1 MDEEIE
7 ASPTSQRKRK
17 KLSRRRAIEKISL
30 TGGDNQEHQD
40 TIEDSDFP
48 FCSRM
53 WQSAYLLEEND
64 KVQFVPKNGRSHRTL
79 GNEFRM
85 SGPADFLSVSQ
96 LCAARAT
103 HQNDIEESEWDV
115 TESQFRKVDDAIKEF
130 HESEIKQIDN
140 SVRDNNNTKEVPNVS
155 TRLDGVISDVAHN
168 EQSIESA
175 TVGRDSLKRPSSV
188 LESILSDWSSP
199 SPTKIQ
205 KTQSEVV
212 QLSPKFKF
220 NRKRCK
226 RTYCRMHN
234 SDHRGKLV
242 NDLRKASPATS
253 PVYNETVGANVRPE
267 LCQKPNDPA
276 DANDDDDFD
285 ESMNIVDNIQNLS
298 KFFSQSC
305 ETALD
310 GNNIDATE
318 STAMNLR
325 SVDLTVSRTS
335 LDDEEDFLGF
345 DGPDLTGE
353 PVSITLP
360 EFFVKCYR
368 KFSALES
375 ITLPERFNE
384 FDTDS
389 ESSYTPIPSHTDNTE
404 QLLLME
410 DDDLFANYQT
420 QQYIS
425 KEEVDYEK
433 PTATIS
439 ANEDCY
445 QRRLFNGKICT
456 ESNYVEMQ
464 TEAATRGFGRRTN
477 IFDDI
482 DREFDITS
490 NPRNTEPSTSCLSF
504 PIRPQCRE
512 TEHNPN
518 VMFAGFSIVS
528 GNSAVAGFT
537 TAGGVRI
544 PVASELIL
552 KKTNIFD
559 SVNVSEDEIMQ
570 MNNYFGDERKN
581 DVAVLNQGNLNLRTN
596 STYGG
601 FATARGKR
609 ISVSPTMISKK
620 ADTLQDISVNGDEL
634 MKMGVWNEVNDL
646 NGETNDFSL
655 RNWEFNPGSM
665 CKGFT
670 TARGRNIPVSSDMM
684 LKKTNIFDSVNVN
697 EDDLKKM
704 NIWIDDEQ
712 RNNEFSANSKAPLT
726 GFATA
731 RGKQIPVPST
741 MISKHKNILQSIAI
755 AENELNGMDTWISHR
770 DVIDATNDSLG
781 QERNDFNPKPTF
793 KGFTTAGGK
802 HMSMPSAQLSKIISI
817 FDDVNVTPDELQNMN
832 HWIDDCAHSKST
844 MASSSTNESRKTP
857 ISRSLFSNPVH
868 NVGDNP
874 KKQWNSTDLFREVT
888 NTPQREAD
896 NLSKKFSVDTFIKPS
911 PMRKMSMMNSL
922 RKLETSKENAVA
934 KPVLSIDD
942 KDSVHGMFNATS
954 TPTSCK
960 TNVCVTPTN
969 NLKTYSQIG
978 RESAAAIM
986 EDDELTL
993 ANPDVQL
1000 KEHTPGFASGFMAEL
1015 TASSTPVSK
1024 SENFRSRLK
1033 QRRLV
1038 EKFDDIAREDDVE
1051 SNILPETIKIK
1062 VSPQV
1067 KSLRTTAIKEQQQSI
1082 AKKTNVKAV
1091 PSSLFISKL
1100 TSTKVNWKE
1109 FVEHSRPVNKPVTGA
1124 NITNNVLNVT
1134 VDNATK
1140 FRFNAWEHYSDEVCR
1155 ENINGIHLQD
1165 DIVVIMDENCQIGL
1179 TEISTAFLS
1188 CPSVDPALIHT
1199 KWIENNMKWIV
1210 VKLAAMERSFPHR
1223 FAGKALTLENLMLQ
1237 MKYRYE
1243 REIDRVERSAI
1254 RKICEMDDVPEKRM
1268 ILFVAGIT
1276 KSSSEYEVELS
1287 DGWYSLSS
1295 TLDFGMK
1302 RLVNEG
1308 KIKIGTKLVIQGA
1321 NTINLSE
1328 GCHPLDVPA
1337 NVKLKIHA
1345 NSTRR
1350 ARWDSTLGYCENPE
1364 PFKISLRSV
1373 WGNGG
1378 NITKLRI
1385 CVLRVYPVVYIDP
1398 KNLADVHSEKVER
1411 RRSINDEREKS
1422 TILEKIINEVTRDF
1436 EEEEKC
1442 ARYENRPR
1450 KIIKL
1455 AELSS
1460 ITDPAYLCELLDNDN
1475 DPERIEGELT
1485 NTQKTMV
1492 LNHKEKVN
1500 CLRSEEINARVK
1512 KKLAAIDKGH
1522 KKFVPLLRFK
1532 ITDEMFYDKTAVV
1545 TVWKPTE
1552 EILSQ
1557 IKEESVFDLTGSS
1570 SRGAHL
1576 SELQIYAGRNAN
1588 FRKLNVVTRVPR
1600 SLLRRHI
1607 SISEIVSIDHLA
1619 LNELDT
1625 TGFVIHVGESL
1636 HSLQP
1641 VYIADSNHNIMCI
1654 NFWQSIK
1661 DFAYEDVLQP
1671 KRFLAIKNL
1680 QWRKS
1685 SNSKSIPCT
1694 YTTEYTLFIEN
1705 PQSAELSSAITTL
1718 KEQFANVDVNEFIES
1733 CMEKV
1738 RSFNSSCL
1746 STPIHSNNSSSLLQ
1760 STSSLLK
1767 TPTDFSPRPGRSSLS
1782 NQSRIEMLNKYGDGM
1797 ATPPL
1802 KIDILNKSFKLPVTN
1817 L

>member
-17 KLSRRRAIEKISL
+17 KLSRRRAIKNMSSAD
-30 TGGDNQEHQD
+30 GDNQESVVDNQNTED
-40 TIEDSDFP
+40 TIEYSDY
-48 FCSRM
+48 SVRSKM

-64 KVQFVPKNGRSHRTL
+64 KVQFVPKNCRSHRSL
-79 GNEFRM
+79 GNEFRI

-96 LCAARAT
+96 LCATRAT
-103 HQNDIEESEWDV
+103 DQNDIEESQWDV

-130 HESEIKQIDN
+130 HESEIKGQQIDN
-140 SVRDNNNTKEVPNVS
+140 SDRDNDNTEDVPNVAERS
-155 TRLDGVISDVAHN
+155 DEVIADVIHN
-168 EQSIESA
+168 EQPVA
-175 TVGRDSLKRPSSV
+175 RDSLKRRSSV
-188 LESILSDWSSP
+188 LESILSEWSTP
-199 SPTKIQ
+199 SPTKIH

-212 QLSPKFKF
+212 LLKLC
-220 NRKRCK
+220 RK
-226 RTYCRMHN
+226 
-234 SDHRGKLV
+234 S
-242 NDLRKASPATS
+242 
-253 PVYNETVGANVRPE
+253 
-267 LCQKPNDPA
+267 NDPSE
-276 DANDDDDFD
+276 ANDDDDDFD

-305 ETALD
+305 ETPSD
-310 GNNIDATE
+310 GNNVNPRK
-318 STAMNLR
+318 STAMDLS

-335 LDDEEDFLGF
+335 LDDEEDFMGF
-345 DGPDLTGE
+345 DGEDFPGG

-360 EFFVKCYR
+360 EFFVKCDR
-368 KFSALES
+368 KLSALES

-389 ESSYTPIPSHTDNTE
+389 ESSDTPTYSHTENDE

-425 KEEVDYEK
+425 KEEVDYDK
-433 PTATIS
+433 PAATIS
-439 ANEDCY
+439 AAVNEDCA
-445 QRRLFNGKICT
+445 QRKLFNGRICS
-456 ESNYVEMQ
+456 ESNSGDIQ
-464 TEAATRGFGRRTN
+464 TE
-477 IFDDI
+477 
-482 DREFDITS
+482 
-490 NPRNTEPSTSCLSF
+490 
-504 PIRPQCRE
+504 
-512 TEHNPN
+512 
-518 VMFAGFSIVS
+518 
-528 GNSAVAGFT
+528 AGFT
-537 TAGGVRI
+537 TARGSKIPVSSDLILKKTNIFDSVSVSEEEVKQMNNYFEDERKNDAVLDQGNIDLSTNPTYATFATARGKRI
-544 PVASELIL
+544 PVSPTAISKKANALQNVSVSGDEPAIMAGWIDVNDPNARTNDFSLRSKQSDLGFNPVSMCKGFTTARGSKIPVSSDMIL

-559 SVNVSEDEIMQ
+559 SVNV
-570 MNNYFGDERKN
+570 
-581 DVAVLNQGNLNLRTN
+581 
-596 STYGG
+596 
-601 FATARGKR
+601 
-609 ISVSPTMISKK
+609 
-620 ADTLQDISVNGDEL
+620 NG
-634 MKMGVWNEVNDL
+634 
-646 NGETNDFSL
+646 
-655 RNWEFNPGSM
+655 
-665 CKGFT
+665 
-670 TARGRNIPVSSDMM
+670 
-684 LKKTNIFDSVNVN
+684 
-697 EDDLKKM
+697 DDLKKM

-712 RNNEFSANSKAPLT
+712 RNNEFSVNSKPPLT

-731 RGKQIPVPST
+731 RGKDIPVSST
-741 MISKHKNILQSIAI
+741 IVSKHKNILQSISI
-755 AENELNGMDTWISHR
+755 AGTELNDLDPWISNR
-770 DVIDATNDSLG
+770 DETN
-781 QERNDFNPKPTF
+781 ERNNFNPNPTF

-802 HMSMPSAQLSKIISI
+802 HMSMPSNRISI
-817 FDDVNVTPDELQNMN
+817 FDDVNVTDDELQNMN
-832 HWIDDCAHSKST
+832 HWIDDWAHSNSAVDARPT
-844 MASSSTNESRKTP
+844 DGARKTP
-857 ISRSLFSNPVH
+857 ISRSLFSSPVH

-874 KKQWNSTDLFREVT
+874 TKQLNSTDLFREVT

-896 NLSKKFSVDTFIKPS
+896 NVPKKLPVDTFIKPS

-922 RKLETSKENAVA
+922 RKLETLKENVVA
-934 KPVLSIDD
+934 KPVLSIDENN
-942 KDSVHGMFNATS
+942 SVHGMSNTTS
-954 TPTSCK
+954 STTSSK

-969 NLKTYSQIG
+969 NPKTYSQIG

-986 EDDELTL
+986 EDDEFTL

-1015 TASSTPVSK
+1015 TASSTPISK

-1051 SNILPETIKIK
+1051 SNILTETIKIK

-1067 KSLRTTAIKEQQQSI
+1067 KSLRTMAIEEQQQSI

-1091 PSSLFISKL
+1091 PSSLFINKL

-1109 FVEHSRPVNKPVTGA
+1109 FVEHSRPVNKPVIGT
-1124 NITNNVLNVT
+1124 NIANNVLNVT

-1140 FRFNAWEHYSDEVCR
+1140 FKFNAWDHYSDEVCR

-1165 DIVVIMDENCQIGL
+1165 DIVVMMDENCQIGL

-1188 CPSVDPALIHT
+1188 CPSVDPKLMHT

-1276 KSSSEYEVELS
+1276 KSSSDYEVELS

-1321 NTINLSE
+1321 NAINLSE

-1337 NVKLKIHA
+1337 NVKLKIHG

-1350 ARWDSTLGYCENPE
+1350 ARWDSTLGYCKNPG
-1364 PFKISLRSV
+1364 PFKVSLRSV

-1378 NITKLRI
+1378 NISKLRI

-1436 EEEEKC
+1436 EEEEKS

-1450 KIIKL
+1450 KIAKL

-1460 ITDPAYLCELLDNDN
+1460 ITDPAYLCELLDNDK
-1475 DPERIEGELT
+1475 DPERIEVIDFHPCHAISQFIHSIHQGELT

-1557 IKEESVFDLTGSS
+1557 IKEESVFDLTGSA
-1570 SRGAHL
+1570 SRGAHM

-1588 FRKLNVVTRVPR
+1588 FRKLNVVTRVPT

-1607 SISEIVSIDHLA
+1607 SISEIISIDHLA

-1625 TGFVIHVGESL
+1625 TGFVVHVGESL

-1641 VYIADSNHNIMCI
+1641 VYIADSNHNIVCI
-1654 NFWQSIK
+1654 NFWQSVK

-1718 KEQFANVDVNEFIES
+1718 KEQFANVDLDEFIET

-1746 STPIHSNNSSSLLQ
+1746 TTPIHSNNSSSLLQ
-1760 STSSLLK
+1760 SSTSSLLK